1 MKGERMGSNG
11 RPGGKADGEI
21 RKVVSA
27 LWKRRNLYF
36 HALFGITQEFHLKRL
51 KTGTDR
57 QDILPARLSLS
68 AHSDGKQ
75 PGPQNIHFRGAAR
88 DATSL

>member
-51 KTGTDR
+51 TGTDR

-68 AHSDGKQ
+68 AHLTLRRTFALHAQDKH
-75 PGPQNIHFRGAAR
+75 NMR
-88 DATSL
+88 

>member
-27 LWKRRNLYF
+27 LWKRRNLYL

-51 KTGTDR
+51 TGTPFTYPPYNR
-57 QDILPARLSLS
+57 VKAL
-68 AHSDGKQ
+68 
-75 PGPQNIHFRGAAR
+75 
-88 DATSL
+88 T